1 MTLLQCKSSQATK
14 KSNSLWNRSNQVN
27 LRQLLIE
34 YHIYIFVKIQNAI
47 FKTNLYFTSI
57 LSKQPKVGLDGD
69 QLLHLWCFDSI
80 LNDID
85 LHSLF
90 YSQCSF
96 GPKEARRPSAKQAGK
111 PLFKFSLTFSCSKF
125 RETQG
130 MRPTQQT
137 DQNFIAWNNALYC
150 IVHCKMY
157 GMDMLSMSLLPSTV
171 FFITFGIEN

>member
-1 MTLLQCKSSQATK
+1 MTNCSTFDA
-14 KSNSLWNRSNQVN
+14 
-27 LRQLLIE
+27 LI
-34 YHIYIFVKIQNAI
+34 Q
-47 FKTNLYFTSI
+47 S
-57 LSKQPKVGLDGD
+57 
-69 QLLHLWCFDSI
+69 W
-80 LNDID
+80 NDID
-85 LHSLF
+85 LLSLF

-137 DQNFIAWNNALYC
+137 DQNFIAWHNALYC

-157 GMDMLSMSLLPSTV
+157 GMDILSMSLLPSTV
-171 FFITFGIEN
+171 FLSLLALKISLKNEPNSFLKKSSLPYSRVLDNSTFEFTTLPYPTLLKIEKTLLAGACSWTIYVVITC

>member
-1 MTLLQCKSSQATK
+1 MTNCSTFDA
-14 KSNSLWNRSNQVN
+14 
-27 LRQLLIE
+27 LI
-34 YHIYIFVKIQNAI
+34 Q
-47 FKTNLYFTSI
+47 S
-57 LSKQPKVGLDGD
+57 
-69 QLLHLWCFDSI
+69 W
-80 LNDID
+80 NDID
-85 LHSLF
+85 LLSLF

-111 PLFKFSLTFSCSKF
+111 PLFKFSLSFSCSKF

-137 DQNFIAWNNALYC
+137 DQNFIAWHNALYC

-171 FFITFGIEN
+171 FLSLLALKINLRNFFTTLLEGTRLLDFWVHYPTLPYSKLKIHYSLGPGGNLVWWRPPR

>member
-1 MTLLQCKSSQATK
+1 MKSIRSSKSQATVDRVSYIYFCQNSK
-14 KSNSLWNRSNQVN
+14 RHFQNKSRFY
-27 LRQLLIE
+27 LL
-34 YHIYIFVKIQNAI
+34 
-47 FKTNLYFTSI
+47 
-57 LSKQPKVGLDGD
+57 PKVGLESR
-69 QLLHLWCFDSI
+69 LLTVTNCSTFDALIQSW
-80 LNDID
+80 NDID
-85 LHSLF
+85 LLSLF

-137 DQNFIAWNNALYC
+137 DQNFIAWHNALYC

-157 GMDMLSMSLLPSTV
+157 GMDILSMSLAPYFYHFWHWKLA
-171 FFITFGIEN
+171 